1 MVHGL
6 STTSHGFAM
15 KGEHHHLKST
25 FLGHLGS
32 MSVSDLTELPA
43 NEVPELLAKE
53 YSWRRNKQR
62 VFQAACKHGETNVC
76 LPASVT
82 GELHRNQL
90 AEASKERGQ
99 LSSLRRKQLPGEA
112 AGTAGMHCSNAPCR
126 PPQHSRNAPAGS
138 EDQAKT
144 ARISARRPVRKHWS
158 FRSRDW
164 ETGGPGAR
172 FPGRGR
178 ARGAGPW
185 GHLHPAHPDSCPAL
199 GIRWLPHTTTVQ
211 FSPLPHPR

>member
-1 MVHGL
+1 MGQNFIYFL
-6 STTSHGFAM
+6 PPR
-15 KGEHHHLKST
+15 HHT
-25 FLGHLGS
+25 
-32 MSVSDLTELPA
+32 A
-43 NEVPELLAKE
+43 
-53 YSWRRNKQR
+53 R